1 MDRIP
6 LIDLEPFISGS
17 AEGRVSVPAAMREAA
32 ERIGFFAITGHGVA
46 RTTMDTLYEKAHA
59 FFDLPLEEKQRVA
72 PPRPDYPRGYK
83 AVGFEAL
90 AAGNPTSSAGNPT
103 SAAGNELKTP
113 PDLKEYYHFGR
124 AEIPDL
130 LYYRGE
136 QGRRHFFDNQWPA
149 EPPGLDGAADA

>member
-6 LIDLEPFISGS
+6 VIDIAPFLSGS
-17 AEGRVSVPAAMREAA
+17 AEGRASVPAAIREAA
-32 ERIGFFAITGHGVA
+32 ESIGFFAIDGHGVA
-46 RTTMDTLYEKAHA
+46 RTTMDTLYAKAHA

-90 AAGNPTSSAGNPT
+90 AAGNSL
-103 SAAGNELKTP
+103 ETP

-124 AEIPDL
+124 PAVPNDPS
-130 LYYRGE
+130 YTGE
-136 QGRRHFFDNQWPA
+136 QGRRHFFANQWPA
-149 EPPGLDGAADA
+149 RPA